1 MGRFELFEHT
11 ADIGIRAYGKTLNE
25 AFAFAAKGMFE
36 VFTNVDSIEPVG
48 EIEVKLESSDMEDLL
63 TQWLSEL
70 LYLLDMEKMVMS
82 EFVVN
87 IDDNSNKL
95 EAVARGEI
103 FNPDKHEYKTE
114 IKAVTQHMLEVTE
127 VREPELPDEKYIVQV
142 LLDI

>member
-11 ADIGIRAYGKTLNE
+11 ADIGVRAFGGTINE
-25 AFAFAAKGMFE
+25 AFGHAARGMFD
-36 VFTNVDSIEPVG
+36 VFTNVDSVEPVG
-48 EIEVKLESSDMEDLL
+48 EIEIQITASDIEDLL

-70 LYLLDMEKMVMS
+70 LFLLDMEKMVMS
-82 EFVVN
+82 EFEVK
-87 IDDNSNKL
+87 IDEGSNKL

-114 IKAVTQHMLEVTE
+114 IKAVTQHMLEITKIE
-127 VREPELPDEKYIVQV
+127 EPTADDEKFMVQV